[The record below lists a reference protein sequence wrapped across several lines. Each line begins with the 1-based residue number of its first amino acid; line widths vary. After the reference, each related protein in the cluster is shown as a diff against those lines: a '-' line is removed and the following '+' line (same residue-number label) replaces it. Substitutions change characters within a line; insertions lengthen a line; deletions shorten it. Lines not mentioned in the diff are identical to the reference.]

1 MAVIGIFSLIFFL
14 GNRHKDN
21 IEQVELHVYLS
32 HHVSEAEAAQLKNII
47 SNKPYVK
54 KDEGIPQLSYLS
66 AEEAALDFVDQDQKA
81 YLEMIETAGFNPVS
95 ARLNITI
102 DKAFIEI
109 SQLEKIQ
116 KELEERTAIREVD
129 LSLEKKE
136 KIKDLRSNLNILKL
150 ILLGVI
156 ILSVFVVILLINN
169 TIKLAMFSQRFLIR
183 SMQLVGATSTFI
195 RRPFVARS
203 FAHGLFA
210 GILSSGIIYSALIL
224 TAEQIPFL
232 HELVDYNLLS
242 VVFIGL
248 ALFGA
253 LLCSSSTYFAVNRYL
268 KLSLDEMY

>member
-1 MAVIGIFSLIFFL
+1 MFSLIFFL

-32 HHVSEAEAAQLKNII
+32 HHVSDAEAAQLKNII

-54 KDEGIPQLSYLS
+54 KEDGIPLLSYLS
-66 AEEAALDFVDQDQKA
+66 AKEAAMDFVDNDEKA
-81 YLEMIETAGFNPVS
+81 FNEMIETAGYNPVS

-109 SQLEKIQ
+109 KQLEKIQ
-116 KELEERTAIREVD
+116 KELEERSTIREVD
-129 LSLEKKE
+129 LSLEKKT
-136 KIKDLRSNLNILKL
+136 KIKALRSNLYVLKL

-156 ILSVFVVILLINN
+156 LLSVGVVILLINN

-195 RRPFVARS
+195 RRPFVIRS

-210 GILSSGIIYSALIL
+210 GILSSGIIYGALIL
-224 TAEQIPFL
+224 TAKQIPFL
-232 HELVDYNLLS
+232 QELVDYNLLS

-253 LLCSSSTYFAVNRYL
+253 FLCSSSTYFAVNRYL